1 MGSTGSV
8 VTATGLVFTFIMGS
22 MISGDLLNVGDGGAT
37 IGIGLLVDIL
47 IVRSPMTPS
56 IAALLGP
63 YFWWPMKVR
72 LRPAYQSRS
81 HATTAPAPPEGDRV
95 ASGVDRTAR

>member
-63 YFWWPMKVR
+63 WFWWPMKVR
-72 LRPAYQSRS
+72 SRPAYQSRS
-81 HATTAPAPPEGDRV
+81 HLATTAPAPPDKERA
-95 ASGVDRTAR
+95 ASGAD